1 MTPQPHSSA
10 LRTSDFDYDLPESLI
25 AQTPI
30 EPRDHSRLMSLSRTD
45 GSIRHH
51 RFYDLPQLLR
61 PGDLMVFNDSRVMP
75 ARHFVA
81 HAPLA
86 AQSNCCCY
94 HDFRPASGAPSD
106 APDACCAPEP
116 SSRSPAKAVQCAA
129 KSLK

>member
-1 MTPQPHSSA
+1 MTPQPHSSV

-75 ARHFVA
+75 ARLRGTRSTGGAIETAAAITPFARHLA
-81 HAPLA
+81 RHRTPRTPAAPRNRVRGRRRRRFNA
-86 AQSNCCCY
+86 
-94 HDFRPASGAPSD
+94 RRGP
-106 APDACCAPEP
+106 
-116 SSRSPAKAVQCAA
+116 
-129 KSLK
+129 